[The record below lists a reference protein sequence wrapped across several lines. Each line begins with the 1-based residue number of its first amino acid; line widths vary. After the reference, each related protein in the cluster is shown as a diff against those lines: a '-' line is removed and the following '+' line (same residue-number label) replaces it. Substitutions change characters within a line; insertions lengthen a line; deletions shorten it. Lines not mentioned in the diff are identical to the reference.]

1 MLNACAI
8 NKVLLMGR
16 LIADPELRQTQSGI
30 YTCRFVVAV
39 NRPTSKD
46 NSEQQSDFIP
56 CVAWREQAEFL
67 SKYFSK
73 GRLVLV
79 EGNLR
84 TGSYD
89 DRNHPDVRHY
99 TTDVMVE
106 RVSFGETKSSAGNGQ
121 GNNPPPQSTYQAAPP
136 QQAANGYNL
145 NDFTEVISD
154 SDLPF

>member
-30 YTCRFVVAV
+30 NTCRFMVAV
-39 NRPTSKD
+39 SRPT
-46 NSEQQSDFIP
+46 NNNGTEQQSDFIS

-67 SKYFSK
+67 YKYFSK
-73 GRLVLV
+73 GRLILV
-79 EGNLR
+79 EGNLK

-121 GNNPPPQSTYQAAPP
+121 GNNPPPQSTYQASPP
-136 QQAANGYNL
+136 QQAAGGYSL
-145 NDFTEVISD
+145 DDFTEVISD
-154 SDLPF
+154 GDLPF